1 MGIRLKQR
9 WAAGQTVLNGW
20 LAIPH
25 GFAAE
30 VMAAAPWDSLTV
42 DMQHGAQDY
51 MSLLH
56 CLQAVQPR
64 GIPVMARVPSNE
76 MGIINK
82 ALDAGAAGII
92 CPLVNSEAE
101 ASSLARACRFPPA
114 GGRSYGPIR
123 AGLYAD
129 TSRPYPAQADE
140 SVVVLPMI
148 ETRAGLEA
156 LEAILA
162 VPGVDGVYVGPNDLG
177 LALGLGPMMDRD
189 HPEVREVY
197 RRIVGAAS
205 ACGKVAGLHTN
216 SVDGARLAL
225 ACGFRLVTCGTDS
238 GLIAAGAR
246 RILSAL
252 RG

>member
-30 VMAAAPWDSLTV
+30 VMASAPWDCLTV

-51 MSLLH
+51 MSLLS

-64 GIPVMARVPSNE
+64 GIPTLARVPANE

-92 CPLVNSEAE
+92 CPLVNSDAE
-101 ASSLARACRFPPA
+101 ATALARACHFPPHGA
-114 GGRSYGPIR
+114 RSYGPIR

-129 TSRPYPAQADE
+129 PTQPYPAQSDA

-148 ETRAGLEA
+148 ETRAGYDA
-156 LEAILA
+156 LEDILA
-162 VPGVDGVYVGPNDLG
+162 VDGVTGVYVGPNDLG
-177 LALGLGPMMDRD
+177 LALGHGPMMDRD
-189 HPEVREVY
+189 TPAMRAAY
-197 RRIVGAAS
+197 KRIVDAAT
-205 ACGKVAGLHTN
+205 AAGKIAGLHTN
-216 SVDGARLAL
+216 SLDGARMAL
-225 ACGFRLVTCGTDS
+225 DCGFRLVTAATES
-238 GLIAAGAR
+238 GLIQAGAR
-246 RILSAL
+246 AILSSL